1 MTPPSRSSTTWRKSE
16 KLLGHQRRHRDRV
29 AFSVGN
35 QCGTRRSR
43 RHDRSQAKTFRFQRF
58 VRNVMHRRVRRNR
71 QRARPF
77 RARRHQT
84 VAFPQ
89 HQVLV
94 RQPRF
99 VARTHPSFGFERHDP
114 FFSSPA
120 RVSRTSGT
128 SAAHHVD
135 VKLRC
140 ALPCTSTHVHR
151 KWPHVGTTTRTDPR
165 TGSMPRRGLTG
176 DMWRSSSGRGRT
188 VEWQGGREGSRT
200 SWWASQGSL
209 FSTGSLW
216 TWIFRRFGHEASD
229 AWIARQR
236 WFRCSTAQP
245 TPWGAVGCETRWVG
259 SRRSCTNAPTC
270 EKSKGRC
277 VGLRD
282 RTMPIT
288 GTHLSNVPIQE
299 RCT

>member
-1 MTPPSRSSTTWRKSE
+1 MWRFPLATNAEHVVRDATTGPKQRRFVFSVSFVTLCIVACDATGSVHDRFEHAGTRPLRFHSTRFSSVSHGSSLARILPSVSSVTIRSSLLLHAFHAPPERLRLITSTSNCDARCLARPLTSTRSGHTWAPPHAQIRGQGPCPAEDSQVIC
-16 KLLGHQRRHRDRV
+16 GGPRRVVVVRLNGRV
-29 AFSVGN
+29 GERVRE
-35 QCGTRRSR
+35 RRGGRLKGVYSR
-43 RHDRSQAKTFRFQRF
+43 R
-58 VRNVMHRRVRRNR
+58 
-71 QRARPF
+71 
-77 RARRHQT
+77 
-84 VAFPQ
+84 
-89 HQVLV
+89 
-94 RQPRF
+94 
-99 VARTHPSFGFERHDP
+99 
-114 FFSSPA
+114 
-120 RVSRTSGT
+120 
-128 SAAHHVD
+128 
-135 VKLRC
+135 
-140 ALPCTSTHVHR
+140 
-151 KWPHVGTTTRTDPR
+151 
-165 TGSMPRRGLTG
+165 
-176 DMWRSSSGRGRT
+176 
-188 VEWQGGREGSRT
+188 
-200 SWWASQGSL
+200 
-209 FSTGSLW
+209 GSLW